1 MLVTPEND
9 EVIAAGGW
17 LVQVCF
23 FPSFLFFIFTG
34 EGEEDRE
41 GTGREGGEREERRYW
56 RGREE
61 GSEGGRD
68 GWREGERREV
78 VLQFNAMGVERERE
92 RRRGWTG
99 GRAG

>member
-1 MLVTPEND
+1 MVGLFRFF
-9 EVIAAGGW
+9 
-17 LVQVCF
+17 F

-68 GWREGERREV
+68 GWREGEREEG
-78 VLQFNAMGVERERE
+78 MDGGRER
-92 RRRGWTG
+92 G
-99 GRAG
+99 GRLYCSLMQWG